1 MALSLLSMALFLCV
15 CVLRKGK
22 RKPASQDRNG
32 YLRRGLWVQALHHYR
47 ENRAQDPSGCIAAT
61 LHPQFK
67 NGLCKLD
74 MTNGW
79 GEPPNVPRDAGLLFN
94 IPQSPLHCQRGN
106 SLLQNPGSFLKQD
119 VCLRP
124 PSPQINNP
132 QNLILGGRVE
142 ALESHYFH
150 IPYPGALGLLR
161 ECGRQGAGKAQG
173 CGGNLRPCARLQ
185 GEMSLGCITLG
196 SVGWSRGIMPQGGE
210 GDIANMLMQLTL
222 HQTVP
227 LSEQCRVSA
236 AATSRQLDVWTAE
249 KKYCIHSTQYIIQ

>member
-32 YLRRGLWVQALHHYR
+32 YLRRGLWVQASHHYR
-47 ENRAQDPSGCIAAT
+47 ENRAQDPSGCIATTPPHLSLACLKRT
-61 LHPQFK
+61 LQTGHDKRVRRAPH
-67 NGLCKLD
+67 
-74 MTNGW
+74 
-79 GEPPNVPRDAGLLFN
+79 VPRDAGLLDN
-94 IPQSPLHCQRGN
+94 IPQSPPTVKGAIHRLA
-106 SLLQNPGSFLKQD
+106 LLQNPGSFLKQD

-132 QNLILGGRVE
+132 QNLISGGRVE

-161 ECGRQGAGKAQG
+161 ECGRRGAGKAQG

-185 GEMSLGCITLG
+185 GEMSPGCITLCG
-196 SVGWSRGIMPQGGE
+196 MEEGGIIPKSREGG
-210 GDIANMLMQLTL
+210 
-222 HQTVP
+222 
-227 LSEQCRVSA
+227 
-236 AATSRQLDVWTAE
+236 
-249 KKYCIHSTQYIIQ
+249 